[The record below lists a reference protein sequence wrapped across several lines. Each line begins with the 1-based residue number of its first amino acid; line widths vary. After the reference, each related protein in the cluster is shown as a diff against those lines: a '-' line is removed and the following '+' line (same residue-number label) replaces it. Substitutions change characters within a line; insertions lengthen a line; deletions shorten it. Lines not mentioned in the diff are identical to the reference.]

1 MHDSLFEV
9 SKLHTTC
16 TLVYSLKWLVW
27 VKEVKG
33 KHSMAISVILGESRV
48 LLQLVRTKVSF
59 FFFKFV
65 TPSAVHYI
73 TKLLL
78 NLLSNIT

>member
-1 MHDSLFEV
+1 MNEKAPICQKYCLKSGFMHDSLFEV

-59 FFFKFV
+59 IFF
-65 TPSAVHYI
+65 
-73 TKLLL
+73 
-78 NLLSNIT
+78 

>member
-59 FFFKFV
+59 IFF
-65 TPSAVHYI
+65 
-73 TKLLL
+73 
-78 NLLSNIT
+78 